1 MGRGRPR
8 KNANQEVVATKTTK
22 KVTTPAEKTKENIKQ
37 EVVEKVEKPVT
48 KPEKVELTDNEEIDI
63 VALDSNIYYWD
74 KTTDETYEWHE
85 VGDVISLPFGVIKN
99 MWRNHKNYF
108 RNFLL
113 KPLDERVVEKLGLT
127 KVYDKYDFLN
137 DGTQYTR
144 GNIDYILSVI
154 KGATN
159 SFQTSI
165 CNNIKN
171 MIIDGEITDIYVINA
186 LGRYF
191 NVDFITLLD

>member
-1 MGRGRPR
+1 
-8 KNANQEVVATKTTK
+8 
-22 KVTTPAEKTKENIKQ
+22 
-37 EVVEKVEKPVT
+37 
-48 KPEKVELTDNEEIDI
+48 
-63 VALDSNIYYWD
+63 
-74 KTTDETYEWHE
+74 
-85 VGDVISLPFGVIKN
+85 
-99 MWRNHKNYF
+99 MWRNHKDYF

-171 MIIDGEITDIYVINA
+171 MIIDGEITDIYVINV